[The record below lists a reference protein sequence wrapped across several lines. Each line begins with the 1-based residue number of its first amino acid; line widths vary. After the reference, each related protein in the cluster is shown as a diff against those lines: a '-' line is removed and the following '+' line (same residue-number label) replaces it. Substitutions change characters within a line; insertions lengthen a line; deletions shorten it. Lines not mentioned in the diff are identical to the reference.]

1 MTRLQHRGFE
11 IPLVACCG
19 YGGTYNNGGCGGKF
33 PVNRSQIFVGSC
45 EHLKIN
51 WNEIHYTK
59 AANKFV
65 FDQISTG
72 AFSYPLVPLKM
83 ACRNI

>member
-1 MTRLQHRGFE
+1 MKISRFE

-19 YGGTYNNGGCGGKF
+19 YGGTYNNGDCGGKF
-33 PVNRSQIFVGSC
+33 SVNGSQIFVGSC
-45 EHLKIN
+45 EHLRVN
-51 WNEIHYTK
+51 WDEIHYTE

-72 AFSYPLVPLKM
+72 AFSDPPVPLEM
-83 ACRNI
+83 ACHNI